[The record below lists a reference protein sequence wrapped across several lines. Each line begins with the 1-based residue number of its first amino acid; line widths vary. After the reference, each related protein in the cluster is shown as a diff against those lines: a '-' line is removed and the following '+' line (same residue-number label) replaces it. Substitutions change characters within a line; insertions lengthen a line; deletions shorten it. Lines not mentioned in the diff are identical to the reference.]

1 MGHGE
6 GARPETIGFAAGY
19 GRSSVVRIRA
29 PALLY
34 RLSRSKEDIVRLKTS
49 ARWKKTAARLKKLPA
64 WAKGA
69 IEVVAIALIALA
81 ILVVMRQ
88 PSSAD
93 AEKTPAAAAKNA
105 AASSLGP
112 VSYTT
117 PGNMVAEGSAPKASA
132 AAAKTVP
139 VTITGCLER
148 DDETFRLKDTTG
160 VNAPTSRSWKS
171 GFLKKKSASIEV
183 VDAAHR
189 LKLTD
194 HVGQRVSV
202 TGVLVDRE
210 MQVRSLQRVSTTC
223 ATNSRV
229 KNSN

>member
-1 MGHGE
+1 
-6 GARPETIGFAAGY
+6 
-19 GRSSVVRIRA
+19 
-29 PALLY
+29 LLY
-34 RLSRSKEDIVRLKTS
+34 GPSNGSKEDIVRLKTS

-64 WAKGA
+64 WAKGT
-69 IEVVAIALIALA
+69 IEIVLIALIALG
-81 ILVVMRQ
+81 ILVVARQ

-93 AEKTPAAAAKNA
+93 SEKTPAAAAKTA
-105 AASSLGP
+105 AASLGP

-132 AAAKTVP
+132 AAKAAP

-160 VNAPTSRSWKS
+160 LNAPTSRSWKS

-223 ATNSRV
+223 TNSSKV
-229 KNSN
+229 KI

>member
-1 MGHGE
+1 M
-6 GARPETIGFAAGY
+6 
-19 GRSSVVRIRA
+19 
-29 PALLY
+29 
-34 RLSRSKEDIVRLKTS
+34 RLKTS
-49 ARWKKTAARLKKLPA
+49 TRWKKTAARLKKLPT

-69 IEVVAIALIALA
+69 IEVAAIALIALA
-81 ILVVMRQ
+81 ILVFMRQ

-93 AEKTPAAAAKNA
+93 SEKTPAAAAKNA
-105 AASSLGP
+105 AASLGP

-132 AAAKTVP
+132 DVAKTTP

-148 DDETFRLKDTTG
+148 DAETFRLKDTTG
-160 VNAPTSRSWKS
+160 LNAPTARSWKS
-171 GFLKKKSASIEV
+171 GFLKKKSATIEV

-223 ATNSRV
+223 ATNSKV
-229 KNSN
+229 KI

>member
-1 MGHGE
+1 
-6 GARPETIGFAAGY
+6 
-19 GRSSVVRIRA
+19 
-29 PALLY
+29 
-34 RLSRSKEDIVRLKTS
+34 VRLKTS

-69 IEVVAIALIALA
+69 IEIVLIAIIALA
-81 ILVVMRQ
+81 ILMVARQ

-93 AEKTPAAAAKNA
+93 SEKAPNVAAKNA
-105 AASSLGP
+105 AASLGP

-117 PGNMVAEGSAPKASA
+117 PGNMVAEGSAPKAA
-132 AAAKTVP
+132 AAAKAAP

-160 VNAPTSRSWKS
+160 VNAPTARSWKS
-171 GFLKKKSASIEV
+171 GFLKKKAASIEV
-183 VDAAHR
+183 IDAAHR

-210 MQVRSLQRVSTTC
+210 MQVRSLQRVASTCT
-223 ATNSRV
+223 TNSRV